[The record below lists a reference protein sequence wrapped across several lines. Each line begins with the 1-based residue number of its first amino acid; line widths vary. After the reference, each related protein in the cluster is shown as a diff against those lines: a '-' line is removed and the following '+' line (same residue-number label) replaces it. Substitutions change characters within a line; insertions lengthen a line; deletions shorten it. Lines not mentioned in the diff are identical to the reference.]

1 MNPRRGLGP
10 RLGLQILLWAAPV
23 ALGLG
28 CADGGRGKG
37 DDTAGGA
44 ADGAADGGGDLPID
58 GPDLV
63 DGFGDGAGDGGAGDG
78 GAGDGG
84 AGAGGAGEGGG
95 TGTLPDTD
103 DDGDGFTE
111 TDGDC
116 DDTNPDAFP
125 GAPEACGSG
134 VDLDCDGSAPD
145 CPLFGDGELDGWR
158 GAVWGDTAGARLGQ
172 GEPGALAAGDLDGD
186 GLDDLL
192 VVALFGGASGE
203 GQVGRLVGPLET
215 DDTLSGRADAVAL
228 GRALDEDFGRG
239 LASLGDVDGDGVADV
254 FVAAPLADDA
264 GRNAGAVWMLS
275 ADRLGDPLGA
285 PTLLGAAAGDELGEM
300 ANVGDVN
307 GDGRADL
314 VVGAQFAGADEGA
327 VYLFAGPITVLS
339 DATLGVDGGPGDELG
354 SAVGGGADLDGDGL
368 PDVALGARG
377 WGGDARGAVAIY
389 SGLALGRQGLGEAHA
404 LITGRAAG
412 DDLGWGISIATGGDL
427 NGDGYADLAVGAR
440 GDDTEGR
447 DAGAAFVFFGPV
459 LAGQVDLSAADV
471 VFVGEAGG
479 DWTGDSLTMPGDLD
493 LDGADDLVVGSGYA
507 QNPGRTSPW
516 GGGAAY
522 VVLGPV
528 SAGAGRLS
536 NADGIVRAPRAEGRL
551 RVHRGGD
558 TDGDGWPELL
568 ISLQLYSVGGSERGA
583 VYRFESD

>member
-1 MNPRRGLGP
+1 L
-10 RLGLQILLWAAPV
+10 

-28 CADGGRGKG
+28 CVDGGSDKG
-37 DDTAGGA
+37 DDTAGEGIDGP
-44 ADGAADGGGDLPID
+44 ADGATDG
-58 GPDLV
+58 
-63 DGFGDGAGDGGAGDG
+63 GAGDGGAGDG

-84 AGAGGAGEGGG
+84 AGDGGAGDGGAGDGGAGDGGAGDGGAGDGGG
-95 TGTLPDTD
+95 TGTMPDTD

-125 GAPEACGSG
+125 GAPEACGG
-134 VDLDCDGSAPD
+134 TVDLDCDGRARG
-145 CPLFGDGELDGWR
+145 CPLVGDSGLADRR
-158 GAVWGDTAGARLGQ
+158 GAVGGDGAHDRLGQ

-228 GRALDEDFGRG
+228 GRAADEDFGRG
-239 LASLGDVDGDGVADV
+239 LAVLGDVDGDGVSDV

-275 ADRLGDPLGA
+275 ADRLGDPLGL

-300 ANVGDVN
+300 ANIGDVN

-314 VVGAQFAGADEGA
+314 VVGAQFAGDDEGA
-327 VYLFAGPITVLS
+327 AYLFAGPITALN
-339 DATLGVDGGPGDELG
+339 DATLVVDGGPGDELG
-354 SAVGGGADLDGDGL
+354 SALGGGADLDGDGL
-368 PDVALGARG
+368 SDVALGARG
-377 WGGDARGAVAIY
+377 WGGDARGAVAIF
-389 SGLALGRQGLGEAHA
+389 SGLASGRETLDEAHA
-404 LITGRAAG
+404 LLTGRAAG
-412 DDLGWGISIATGGDL
+412 DELGWGISIAMGSDL

-447 DAGAAFVFFGPV
+447 DAGAAFVFFGP
-459 LAGQVDLSAADV
+459 LPAGQVDLDAADATL
-471 VFVGEAGG
+471 VGEAGG
-479 DWTGDSLTMPGDLD
+479 DFTGDSLTLPGDLNQ
-493 LDGADDLVVGSGYA
+493 DGAEDLVVGSGYA
-507 QNPGRTSPW
+507 RTPGSDELW

-522 VVLGPV
+522 VVHGPV
-528 SAGAGRLS
+528 APGAGRLAL
-536 NADGIVRAPRAEGRL
+536 ADAVLRAPHPEGRL

-568 ISLQLYSVGGSERGA
+568 ISLQLYSSIYDEGGA
-583 VYRFESD
+583 VYRFEGE